1 MTTRSLKFRVWD
13 GWQLNAPRLY
23 LPTHQG
29 LFLDINQAIQEENG
43 IWMQFTGIIDKR
55 GREIYECDEV
65 VGTPIRS
72 TEPGVRGVV
81 EYDDLAA
88 RFVVRNER
96 GLTKLDSNHYAY
108 EVVGNAFQ

>member
-1 MTTRSLKFRVWD
+1 MTSPDVYLKTLDRPFLNINDHIAND
-13 GWQLNAPRLY
+13 GS
-23 LPTHQG
+23 
-29 LFLDINQAIQEENG
+29 
-43 IWMQFTGIIDKR
+43 IWMQFTGIIDKK

-65 VGTPIRS
+65 VGIPIRS
-72 TEPGVRGVV
+72 TEPGVRGIV

-96 GLTKLDSNHYAY
+96 GLTKLDSNHYVF